1 MRRLIPAILLL
12 AAFAAGASAQTSNV
26 TATITDA
33 DSQTWNNGTYTISF
47 VQPPNDATAPVWN
60 DTLMTPSQKIYT
72 GSLSGSGVLTV
83 ALPDNTFITPGGS
96 LWLFV
101 ICPNA
106 TAQCTQV
113 SLKVSGAS
121 PDLSTTLS
129 NATIT
134 PRFSAL
140 LNAFGYLDVEVTP
153 TPVPGGQYFNVTNE
167 VTRVWSGSAWA
178 NQGSSSGTGVTS
190 VTGTAPIASSGGNTP
205 AISCPTCALTS
216 LTLAQFAA
224 TTSAQLAGVLSD
236 ETGTGLA
243 VFGTSP
249 TLTTP
254 VIGAATGTSL
264 NVTGALTG
272 QGGISCGLL
281 NTTSCVITGFG
292 STSGSATITWP
303 AVAGTANN
311 SILFS
316 NTIQSSGGVTANGQ
330 IIAGLNQAIGITTR
344 SLVASSADG
353 VWNLTN
359 NASNGFTKLTLGPGT
374 SSFPALCPS
383 GTTVLVGLAN
393 GTCTTLSP
401 LTASAFNAGANA
413 GVSVGPF
420 TAITSITTTGGLVT
434 ALSGSS
440 DMRLKSN
447 IHPYLKGLA
456 EILQLH
462 PALYHWNKE
471 GQKITNFGPD
481 VEQAG
486 FLAQDVQKALPEAV
500 GTESHDGVDY
510 LNFSD
515 RPVLAALVNA
525 VKEQQKEIEAL
536 KEKIEALTTVQ

>member
-1 MRRLIPAILLL
+1 MRRIIPVLLLL

-60 DTLMTPSQKIYT
+60 GTLMTPSQKIYT

-121 PDLSTTLS
+121 PDLSTLIS

-224 TTSAQLAGVLSD
+224 TTSAQLAGVISD
-236 ETGTGLA
+236 ETGTGLL

-249 TLTTP
+249 VLTTP
-254 VIGAATGTSL
+254 NLGTPSAINLTNATATPACATCNTSASPITNNVLTKGSGGAQGITNSLATDDGTTLTYTGTGGFSAPKLVSTVATGTAPLTVTSTTVVPNL
-264 NVTGALTG
+264 NAATLNGATFASPGTIGGTSPGIAQFTQLILTHAFALSNIPTITGAGCGGSAASIPSANGTVAFTINVGTAPASSGCTVTLPTATTG
-272 QGGISCGLL
+272 WNCSV
-281 NTTSCVITGFG
+281 NDFTTI
-292 STSGSATITWP
+292 STSVFVQKQTASTTGSATFVNYSSV
-303 AVAGTANN
+303 AVATAP
-311 SILFS
+311 S
-316 NTIQSSGGVTANGQ
+316 
-330 IIAGLNQAIGITTR
+330 
-344 SLVASSADG
+344 ASDIYHVQCSA
-353 VWNLTN
+353 
-359 NASNGFTKLTLGPGT
+359 
-374 SSFPALCPS
+374 
-383 GTTVLVGLAN
+383 
-393 GTCTTLSP
+393 
-401 LTASAFNAGANA
+401 
-413 GVSVGPF
+413 
-420 TAITSITTTGGLVT
+420 
-434 ALSGSS
+434 
-440 DMRLKSN
+440 
-447 IHPYLKGLA
+447 Y
-456 EILQLH
+456 
-462 PALYHWNKE
+462 
-471 GQKITNFGPD
+471 
-481 VEQAG
+481 
-486 FLAQDVQKALPEAV
+486 
-500 GTESHDGVDY
+500 
-510 LNFSD
+510 
-515 RPVLAALVNA
+515 
-525 VKEQQKEIEAL
+525 
-536 KEKIEALTTVQ
+536 